1 MADAGQLQQ
10 VFLNIVLN
18 AEVEMTRT
26 HGRGNLLV
34 KTERMDNAIRIS
46 FKDDGP
52 GIAKENLDK
61 IFDPFFTTREVGQG
75 TGLGLSVSHGIV
87 TGHGGRIYAQSELG
101 KGATF
106 FVELP
111 IVTEAEQLK
120 LVEAAIAEPKKASGG
135 RILVVDDEPLVQQ
148 FLTRMLS
155 EQGHEVETTDNG
167 QDALKKLHS
176 EDYDVVLVDIKLPGM
191 SGIEI
196 YKHLQRMAN
205 PLVSRV
211 VFITGDVMSEET
223 MAFLSRAKAP
233 YVTKPFDTERL
244 RKDINSMLAQQT

>member
-34 KTERMDNAIRIS
+34 KTERMDNAIRIA

-75 TGLGLSVSHGIV
+75 TGLGLSVSHGLV

-111 IVTEAEQLK
+111 IVTEAEQLEPIEPPA
-120 LVEAAIAEPKKASGG
+120 VEPKKRPGC

-148 FLTRMLS
+148 FLARMLN
-155 EQGHEVETTDNG
+155 EEGHKVETTDNG
-167 QDALKKLHS
+167 NDALEKLHS
-176 EDYDVVLVDIKLPGM
+176 QDYDVILVDIKLPGI
-191 SGIEI
+191 SGIEM
-196 YKHLQRMAN
+196 YEHLQRMAN
-205 PLVSRV
+205 PLASRV
-211 VFITGDVMSEET
+211 ILITGDVMSEET
-223 MAFLSRAKAP
+223 MAFLSTAKAP
-233 YVTKPFDTERL
+233 YITKPFDTERL
-244 RKDINSMLAQQT
+244 NNAINNMLTQQR